1 MRTVLA
7 VLLILSLFT
16 FVEWFADITA
26 PILGPIVLIGIIIG
40 LITLFIK
47 AGKEL

>member
-7 VLLILSLFT
+7 VLVILSLFT
-16 FVEWFADITA
+16 FVEWFAEITA
-26 PILGPIVLIGIIIG
+26 PVLGPIVLGAIVTTLIIV
-40 LITLFIK
+40 FIK

>member
-1 MRTVLA
+1 MRTILA
-7 VLLILSLFT
+7 VLIILSLFT

-26 PILGPIVLIGIIIG
+26 PVLGPIVLVSILVG
-40 LITLFIK
+40 LVTLFIK

>member
-7 VLLILSLFT
+7 VLLILSLFA
-16 FVEWFADITA
+16 FVEWFAEITA
-26 PILGPIVLIGIIIG
+26 PVLGPIVLVAIIVG
-40 LITLFIK
+40 LLTLFVK

>member
-1 MRTVLA
+1 MRTILA
-7 VLLILSLFT
+7 VLAILSLFA

-26 PILGPIVLIGIIIG
+26 PVLGPIVLVGILVG
-40 LITLFIK
+40 LVTLFIK